1 MARPRSLSLLFGF
14 FAFTLFLTHFKLLEL
29 PYFWDEAGQF
39 IPQSNDLFS
48 RGLLIPQSTSP
59 NSHPPGLPIF
69 LAALWHLTG
78 VSITITRAAMLLI
91 ASAYFTVSFLLSV
104 QLLRGS
110 HGTPAFLAAAMLLCN
125 PLLYT
130 QSMMAQLDL
139 PSALFSTLLLLA
151 YTQKRETL
159 AIAAACLSVAFKE
172 TSIAIPLVLG
182 IVAYREGRTR
192 FAALLVGLPSLL
204 LANWFGYVA
213 LRTGH
218 LFGDSAYTQYN
229 VFYPLHPARLV
240 YALFRRIS
248 YLLIENFHFIP
259 AAILLLQ
266 WKQIGF
272 NPAWRP
278 LAAAVTAHVLT
289 VSISGG
295 AVLERYLLPVLP
307 LLYTAFAAALSTLRP
322 RPRYIALGLTCTGLF
337 AMLFLNPPWPFPLE
351 NNLAMVDLVEI
362 QRNAAGFAEVRFSD
376 HRVTTAWP
384 MTDALRKPYLGYVEK
399 PIKNLRAIEDFSL
412 ARLQSL
418 DWQRGDVLILYSRSW
433 NPESSLARWPLLRDL
448 LRMFLQAPEEVTQR
462 DIPDLPKL
470 KPYVGYNQRGLWVEI
485 LVVP

>member
-1 MARPRSLSLLFGF
+1 MVRPRSLALLFVF
-14 FAFTLFLTHFKLLEL
+14 FASTLFLTHFKLLEL
-29 PYFWDEAGQF
+29 PAFWDEAGQF
-39 IPQSNDLFS
+39 IPQSHDLFE

-69 LAALWHLTG
+69 LAALWRLTG
-78 VSITITRAAMLLI
+78 FSMTITRAAMLLM
-91 ASAYFTVSFLLSV
+91 AAAYYTVSFLLSV

-110 HGTPAFLAAAMLLCN
+110 HGAPAFIAAALLLCN

-139 PSALFSTLLLLA
+139 PTALFSTLLLLA
-151 YTQKRETL
+151 YTQRREGV
-159 AIAAACLSVAFKE
+159 AIAAAILSVAFKE
-172 TSIAIPLVLG
+172 TSIVIPLVLA
-182 IVAYREGRTR
+182 IHAYGQGRAR
-192 FAALLVGLPSLL
+192 FAMLLAGLPALLI
-204 LANWFGYVA
+204 ANWFGFVA

-229 VFYPLHPARLV
+229 LFYPLHPARLA
-240 YALFRRIS
+240 YAVFRRVS
-248 YLLIENFHFIP
+248 YLAIENFHFIP
-259 AAILLLQ
+259 AAVLLVQ
-266 WKQIGF
+266 WNKIGF
-272 NPAWRP
+272 APAWRP
-278 LAAAVTAHVLT
+278 LAAAIAAHTLA
-289 VSISGG
+289 VSVAGG
-295 AVLERYLLPVLP
+295 AVLERYLLPALP

-322 RPRYIALGLTCTGLF
+322 QPRHIALGVTCAGLF
-337 AMLFLNPPWPFPLE
+337 AMLFVNPPWPFPLE

-418 DWQRGDVLILYSRSW
+418 DWQSGDVLILYSRSW
-433 NPESSLARWPLLRDL
+433 SPVPWLWLREL
-448 LRMFLQAPEEVTQR
+448 QRRFLQAPDDATQR
-462 DIPDLPKL
+462 DIPDLPRL
-470 KPYVGYNQRGLWVEI
+470 KPFVGYTQRGLWVEI
-485 LVVP
+485 LVAP